1 MEKGLQEAWIQLIQF
16 ECFRSQHRR
25 NLVLQHAS
33 QLILIQLHSSTVKVT
48 KLKYKT
54 TKLQHTDNHSNLSNN
69 ESNT

>member
-33 QLILIQLHSSTVKVT
+33 QLILIQLHSSTVK
-48 KLKYKT
+48 LNYKT
-54 TKLQHTDNHSNLSNN
+54 TKLQHTDNDSNLSNN

>member
-1 MEKGLQEAWIQLIQF
+1 MEKGLQEDWIQLIQF
-16 ECFRSQHRR
+16 ECFRSQYRR

-33 QLILIQLHSSTVKVT
+33 QLILIQLHSSIT

-69 ESNT
+69 ESNTQ